1 MERPHVQRCWVPTPP
16 TPTILLSADQFLLE
30 SCTVSAAD
38 QMWRAGAGMEF
49 ATSRCRA
56 AAAAQKS
63 ASRTPARTQSTYSVQ
78 HERMALCLCFSACL
92 SAPLCVSL
100 SLSNALTNWPEQI
113 RAGRSAHAAGTF
125 SQTDG
130 SFLTV
135 ILHINDVPCCW
146 NQSEARDYCR
156 AHYYDLA
163 SIHNVQENDAVLL
176 ACMSAGASALV
187 GDWVDQ
193 VRLTGTFSPATHFLL
208 QI

>member
-1 MERPHVQRCWVPTPP
+1 
-16 TPTILLSADQFLLE
+16 
-30 SCTVSAAD
+30 
-38 QMWRAGAGMEF
+38 
-49 ATSRCRA
+49 
-56 AAAAQKS
+56 
-63 ASRTPARTQSTYSVQ
+63 
-78 HERMALCLCFSACL
+78 MALCLCLSACL

-100 SLSNALTNWPEQI
+100 SLSNALTNRPEQV

-125 SQTDG
+125 FQTDG
-130 SFLTV
+130 SILTV
-135 ILHINDVPCCW
+135 ILHINDVPCFW

-176 ACMSAGASALV
+176 ACMYAGASALV

-193 VRLTGTFSPATHFLL
+193 VHLTGTFSPATHFLI